1 MKSAVEEAVS
11 AFESAKEIYVRGAHP
26 ARWADVQQCLGR
38 AYESMGDR
46 DPRYAKDHYRRALRE
61 VEHALKV
68 PPGEQGQDRFEN
80 ARSLRDQLVAKLTA

>member
-1 MKSAVEEAVS
+1 MGWAAAHFNLGVALFRRSEWTVGTEGLASLEEAVS

-61 VEHALKV
+61 V
-68 PPGEQGQDRFEN
+68 
-80 ARSLRDQLVAKLTA
+80 